1 MVSLNELKTPELWS
15 LAKDVDVEANGPR
28 LLGEARNYA
37 VHFGDRLGDERF
49 RKLAGSQEYYLFLQD
64 LSQFYFEYM
73 FLSYLDLPDVEPP
86 RDLLSSKNVIV
97 S

>member
-15 LAKDVDVEANGPR
+15 LAKDVDVKTNGPR

-37 VHFGDRLGDERF
+37 VHFGDRLGDMRF
-49 RKLAGSQEYYLFLQD
+49 KKLAESEECYLFLHD

-73 FLSYLDLPDVEPP
+73 FLAYLDLPDVQQP
-86 RDLLSSKNVIV
+86 RALLSSEDVIV